1 MKIKILLLFTLFFTS
16 CATFKEPLLNKD
28 SIELTS
34 SNLHLFNG
42 TYKRFSSNNETNS
55 YSTNYYD
62 YNDLFK
68 CFFLKHEK
76 NLRKSSSNEKDFV
89 TLEVIDENKIKVS
102 FIMDGEIEKSKTL
115 KGKINGNAF
124 EFNKRIFLIPLLVL
138 NFYEQRKTRISLSE
152 NSKLILDIYT
162 SALANFLIIPWALS
176 TEGSNLEFEKMYEK

>member
-1 MKIKILLLFTLFFTS
+1 MKIQILLLFTLFFTS
-16 CATFKEPLLNKD
+16 CATFKEPLISKD
-28 SIELTS
+28 RLELTS

-42 TYKRFSSNNETNS
+42 TYERFSINNGTNS
-55 YSTNYYD
+55 YTKSYYD

-89 TLEVIDENKIKVS
+89 TLEAINENKIKVS
-102 FIMDGEIEKSKTL
+102 FMMDGEIKKSKTL

-138 NFYEQRKTRISLSE
+138 NFYDQRKTRISLSE
-152 NSKLILDIYT
+152 NSELIVDTST
-162 SALANFLIIPWALS
+162 SALANFLFIPWALR
-176 TEGSNLEFEKMYEK
+176 TEGSNCEFEKIHE